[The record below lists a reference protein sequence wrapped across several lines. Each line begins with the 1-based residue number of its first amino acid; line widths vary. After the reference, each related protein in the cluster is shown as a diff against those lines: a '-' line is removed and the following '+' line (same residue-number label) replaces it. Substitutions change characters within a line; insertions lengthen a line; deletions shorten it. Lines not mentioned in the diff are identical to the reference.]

1 LILVELDLITLLSLE
16 SEASGDESRRLGY
29 FVSGKRAMNILFF
42 GDSICN
48 GQGIAIHKGWVTRL
62 SQTLS
67 DLGNQFGA
75 SILVTNSSVNGRT
88 TRQALETMPYE
99 VQAHAPEVVIIQF
112 GMNDCNIW
120 ESDRG
125 NPRVSPLA
133 FEANLL
139 EIIARA
145 RTFGAAAIF
154 LNTNHPTG
162 RDQKRCAHSALTYE
176 DQNRTYNRIIRTVAQ
191 GAGADVQLNDIET
204 HFRKTIGANPR
215 NVTRLVLPDLL
226 HLSEEGHDLYYD
238 IVHPPIA
245 ACVQRLLSAG
255 FDGRLF
261 NPGHAA

>member
-1 LILVELDLITLLSLE
+1 
-16 SEASGDESRRLGY
+16 
-29 FVSGKRAMNILFF
+29 MNILFF

-48 GQGIAIHKGWVTRL
+48 GQGIAIHKGWVTRM

-67 DLGNQFGA
+67 ELGQQFGA

-99 VQAHAPEVVIIQF
+99 VQAHAPKVVIIQF

-125 NPRVSPLA
+125 NARVSALA

-145 RTFGAAAIF
+145 RTFGASAIF

-162 RDQKRCAHSALTYE
+162 RDEKRCAHSTVTYE
-176 DQNRTYNRIIRTVAQ
+176 DQNRT
-191 GAGADVQLNDIET
+191 DIEAI
-204 HFRKTIGANPR
+204 FLKTIGDNR
-215 NVTRLVLPDLL
+215 QDLTRLVLTDLL
-226 HLSEEGHDLYYD
+226 HLSEEGHGLYYD
-238 IVHPPIA
+238 IVYPRIA
-245 ACVQRLLSAG
+245 DCVRRLLSTG
-255 FDGRLF
+255 NDGRILH
-261 NPGHAA
+261 PGRAA